1 MMSESM
7 TTATFK
13 ISTLLERIQ
22 ARGKAFELQAGESTQ
37 RQLLGAARALVDAL
51 ESPAER
57 VTRMIYHEPY
67 IYSITRVCIDL
78 DLFTTLLSDNGSPKS
93 TKFLAQASGAD
104 QKLLKRLLKHL
115 ATSSVIDEIDIDT
128 FGPTAISALLAT
140 PECSGAVMDMYDA
153 GTDHHNHLPAFLKAN
168 NYQNPTDRTKLSLW
182 RYATGCELPY
192 FDWLNLPENSAR
204 RDAFERHMAFKT
216 LSKKW
221 YEAVPLDEVL
231 RKEVEGDALLVD
243 IGGNTGYD
251 LQGFHKAHPDRPGKL
266 ILQDTP
272 SVVEAVKLESPFEV
286 MAHDMFTPQPVKG
299 ANAYY
304 MKMVLHDWGDE
315 DCQRILSNIKPAMKK
330 GKSKIL
336 VNEMVIPQKNAEWFA
351 TGVDI
356 IMLNTH
362 SSYERTERDW
372 ERLAES
378 AGLKVNRIWD
388 CDGAHEKLIEM
399 VIP

>member
-1 MMSESM
+1 MAVSD
-7 TTATFK
+7 
-13 ISTLLERIQ
+13 ISSLLQGVQDTGKEF
-22 ARGKAFELQAGESTQ
+22 ARQAGESSQ
-37 RQLLGAARALVDAL
+37 RQLLNAARALVDAL
-51 ESPAER
+51 ESPADR

-67 IYSITRVCIDL
+67 IYSITRVCVDL
-78 DLFTTLLSDNGSPKS
+78 DLFKILLSDNGSPKT
-93 TKFLAQASGAD
+93 TKYLAQASGAD
-104 QKLLKRLLKHL
+104 QKLLERLLKHL

-128 FGPTAISALLAT
+128 FGPTPTSAILAT

-153 GTDHHNHLPAFLKAN
+153 GVDHHNHLPAFLKAN

-182 RYATGCELPY
+182 RYATGQELPY
-192 FDWLNLPENSAR
+192 FEWLSLPENSAR
-204 RDAFERHMAFKT
+204 RNAFERHMAFKT
-216 LSKKW
+216 ISKKW

-231 RKEVEGDALLVD
+231 GKDVEGDALLVD

-251 LQGFHKAHPDRPGKL
+251 LQGFHRAHPDRRGKL

-272 SVVEAVKLESPFEV
+272 SVVEAVKLRPPFEV

-315 DCQRILSNIKPAMKK
+315 DCQRILSNIKPAMKH

-372 ERLAES
+372 GRLAEN
-378 AGLKVNRIWD
+378 AGLKVSRIWD
-388 CDGAHEKLIEM
+388 CDGAIEKLIEM
-399 VIP
+399 VLP